1 MLNCRH
7 LYYFWVVTKE
17 GGFTRAADR
26 LSMAVQTISAQV
38 RQLERALGHPLLKPA
53 GRGVALTEAG
63 HTAFCPRR

>member
-38 RQLERALGHPLLKPA
+38 RQLERALGHPLLSPPA
-53 GRGVALTEAG
+53 GVW
-63 HTAFCPRR
+63 P